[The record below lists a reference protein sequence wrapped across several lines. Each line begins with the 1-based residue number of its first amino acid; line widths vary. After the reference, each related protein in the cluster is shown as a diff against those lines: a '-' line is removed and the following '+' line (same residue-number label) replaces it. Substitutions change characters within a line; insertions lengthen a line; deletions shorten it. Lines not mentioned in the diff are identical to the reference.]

1 MIGLLC
7 RSDSEGASSLFDP
20 FNNHFKTLAASTIP
34 RIDIKTLYENFNNS
48 NGTHTESY
56 RTDTLG
62 NENLSKFTK
71 LNVQQIFNLS
81 HSSDDHTSLMRG
93 QVESKRLPLP
103 FQNLSREHF
112 LTRMCSEELDNTII
126 NTSST
131 SNLIMLGGYPKN
143 EATSLN
149 ITERAIL
156 HQMLLNPYNSSDE
169 Y

>member
-1 MIGLLC
+1 
-7 RSDSEGASSLFDP
+7 
-20 FNNHFKTLAASTIP
+20 
-34 RIDIKTLYENFNNS
+34 
-48 NGTHTESY
+48 
-56 RTDTLG
+56 
-62 NENLSKFTK
+62 
-71 LNVQQIFNLS
+71 
-81 HSSDDHTSLMRG
+81 
-93 QVESKRLPLP
+93 
-103 FQNLSREHF
+103 
-112 LTRMCSEELDNTII
+112 MCSEELDNTII